1 MKRRTFLC
9 GMTLWTL
16 AAPLAAEAQPAGRV
30 WRIGYLSPGPATDQ
44 SNPASPISA
53 LRRRLR
59 ELGYVEG
66 QNLVIESRYA
76 EGAGARLSSLAAEL
90 VHLKVAVIVTWG
102 PGVSAAKDTTST
114 IPIVMAST
122 LDAVED
128 GFITSLARPGGNIT
142 GLTLISTE
150 LMGKRLELL
159 RETFPG
165 LRRLA
170 LLVARLG
177 GTRQPSIDRLVR
189 ATEAAAKSLGLEL
202 QVLEVRDPAERDD
215 AFSAITQQRAGAI
228 YVVENPQLTTH
239 EFRILELALRR
250 HLPTMFGIPRR
261 VEAGGLMAYGPNTGD
276 MNRRAADY
284 VDRILKGANPADLPV
299 EQPTKFELVIN
310 LKTAKALGLTIP
322 PSVLGRADQVIE

>member
-1 MKRRTFLC
+1 MDTSHRVQPRISRTRQ
-9 GMTLWTL
+9 
-16 AAPLAAEAQPAGRV
+16 A
-30 WRIGYLSPGPATDQ
+30 
-44 SNPASPISA
+44 PISA

-142 GLTLISTE
+142 GLILISTE

-159 RETFPG
+159 WETFPS

-202 QVLEVRDPAERDD
+202 QVLHEGRESGRPSGRAAHEVR
-215 AFSAITQQRAGAI
+215 AG
-228 YVVENPQLTTH
+228 H
-239 EFRILELALRR
+239 
-250 HLPTMFGIPRR
+250 
-261 VEAGGLMAYGPNTGD
+261 
-276 MNRRAADY
+276 
-284 VDRILKGANPADLPV
+284 
-299 EQPTKFELVIN
+299 
-310 LKTAKALGLTIP
+310 
-322 PSVLGRADQVIE
+322 